1 MKNLN
6 LKKVVG
12 ILGVVLLISGIAILT
27 SAIATQAQNKPEA
40 SRKERRKAAEALLN
54 KGHELAEAKRF
65 DEARKIYQQVIE
77 EYPDYDGS
85 CDAWFLMANDYVT
98 LGDYKRALELYKK
111 WMIVDRKRDKYPEL
125 SEEILTKNAYQL
137 LARTVKQTGRH
148 EDIVKIYRE
157 ILDKWPKDVGA
168 LHDLGTH
175 YAYVEDYE
183 KALELLKEAI
193 RVKEKKQELSKHDMA
208 LIYLDIGKCTQNF
221 EKSIEAFQKVIEL
234 VPDSELAEE
243 AERWIAEEKRMWAR
257 HKEQEAERKI
267 VEAKWEEFKKEI
279 EEVIMLWQKA
289 FATGDAQLLDQLVS
303 GQKDLPL
310 RTFPITEGHKVALE
324 EMKDFIRQYPVKM
337 TIQKIDFGTIEL
349 KNATVTISTTLDSE
363 ELDLRFLGSKD
374 CVQRY
379 TFFLVREN
387 GKWKVFYT
395 TMAMSF
401 EASRIPPEA
410 IIRGKKKGE

>member
-1 MKNLN
+1 MKIVN

-12 ILGVVLLISGIAILT
+12 VLSVVLLISGIAILT

-40 SRKERRKAAEALLN
+40 SSKERRKAAEALLH

-85 CDAWFLMANDYVT
+85 DMAWFSMANDYVT
-98 LGDYKRALELYKK
+98 LGDYKKALELYKK
-111 WMIVDRKRDKYPEL
+111 WMIVHRKRDKYPEVP
-125 SEEILTKNAYQL
+125 EEILTKWAYQH
-137 LARTVKQTGRH
+137 LARTVSQTGRH
-148 EDIVKIYRE
+148 EDTVKIYHE
-157 ILDKWPKDVGA
+157 ILDRWPQDVGA

-208 LIYLDIGKCTQNF
+208 SVYLSIGTVSPNF

-234 VPDSELAEE
+234 VPDSQLAEE
-243 AERWIAEEKRMWAR
+243 AKRWIAEEKRMWAL
-257 HKEQEAERKI
+257 HKKEEAERKI

-303 GQKDLPL
+303 EQKDLPL
-310 RTFPITEGHKVALE
+310 RTVPITEGHKVALE

-337 TIQKIDFGTIEL
+337 TIQKIDFEKIEL
-349 KNATVTISTTLDSE
+349 KNATVTISTTLYIE
-363 ELDLRFLGSKD
+363 KLDPLFMRQST
-374 CVQRY
+374 VHRY

-410 IIRGKKKGE
+410 IIQGRKKGE